1 MCGKSPIGMQSTS
14 ESPPSGEE
22 SAAAPRTVRHVL
34 AVGGGRGG
42 AGKSTLAV
50 NLGVYL
56 AQLGRTVILV
66 DADPTGAEL
75 HTLLD
80 VELPKVAGRLD
91 DEDLAPCDTPIP
103 GLLLLPQAYSIGSTV
118 PIRPG
123 RKPRWARRLRLLDVD
138 YVILDLGAG
147 TAPATLDLFLSADM
161 GICVVTPEPPSVE
174 ATYRFFRAVFQRR
187 IRRTLIRDRFKL
199 RMVERAQAELHPLP
213 EPIDLVRAIARYD
226 SSVGALAATELAQ
239 LRPRLVV
246 NNCRL
251 RTDSDLGSQMGEMS
265 NRFLGVKLD
274 YIGHI
279 EQDDAVWLS
288 VVRRRPLL
296 IDSPACKAARNLE
309 RIARRV
315 LALAQSRDTRSDEP
329 ISIVPSEPNLYDV
342 LGTHRGATDEELRRS
357 HKRQREI
364 FQSGSLPLTSL
375 LTEQQLVSERAQ
387 IDEAHDTLLDPLRR
401 RAYDV
406 SMFPEADEQPPEP
419 ERGNDGALEA
429 EREMLRQELAREINA
444 ETEFSG
450 SLLRKVRESLG
461 IELEEI
467 AGRTKISPAYLKAI
481 EHEDFKS
488 LPPLVYTRGFV
499 QQIAKHL
506 KLDPTQVSRTYL
518 KRMRRWRATSNDG
531 SVA

>member
-1 MCGKSPIGMQSTS
+1 MEPLSSLPP
-14 ESPPSGEE
+14 PPSDADGT
-22 SAAAPRTVRHVL
+22 AAPRTVRHVL

-42 AGKSTLAV
+42 VGKSMLAV

-56 AQLGRTVILV
+56 AQLGRTVVLV
-66 DADPTGAEL
+66 DADPTGAKL
-75 HTLLD
+75 HTMLD
-80 VELPKVAGRLD
+80 VELPKRTGRVD
-91 DEDLAPCDTPIP
+91 YDEDELTPCPTPVP
-103 GLLLLPQAYSIGSTV
+103 GLLLLPQEYSVGSTV
-118 PIRPG
+118 PVRPG
-123 RKPRWARRLRLLDVD
+123 RKPRWARRLRLMDVD

-161 GICVVTPEPPSVE
+161 GLCAVTPEPPSVE

-199 RMVERAQAELHPLP
+199 RMVERAQAELEPLP
-213 EPIDLVRAIARYD
+213 QPLDLVRAIARYD
-226 SSVGALAATELAQ
+226 TAAGILAATELAQ

-246 NNCRL
+246 NSVRL
-251 RTDSDLGSQMGEMS
+251 RTDSELGTQMGEMAG
-265 NRFLGVKLD
+265 RFLGVKLD
-274 YIGHI
+274 YIGHV

-315 LALAQSRDTRSDEP
+315 LALATSRDARLDEP
-329 ISIVPSEPNLYDV
+329 IPLVPTEPNLYDV
-342 LGTHRGATDEELRRS
+342 LGTNRGATDEELRRA

-364 FQSGSLPLTSL
+364 FQSNSLPLTSL
-375 LTEQQLVSERAQ
+375 LTEQQLVTERAQ

-406 SMFPEADEQPPEP
+406 SIFPEADEQPPEP
-419 ERGNDGALEA
+419 SRTTDGALEA
-429 EREMLRQELAREINA
+429 EREMLRRELAREINA

-450 SLLRKVRESLG
+450 SLLRKVRESQG

-499 QQIAKHL
+499 QQVAKHL

-518 KRMRRWRATSNDG
+518 KRMRRWRSASSDD
-531 SVA
+531 SRA